1 MTDSKPK
8 SKKTDVFLWWALGIA
23 LAAFGLRL
31 SLVNL
36 SIFAVYFGPIRDCQA
51 GLLAHQHANQS

>member
-8 SKKTDVFLWWALGIA
+8 GNKTDVFLWWALGIA

-31 SLVNL
+31 SLVNFATHSIRMSRL
-36 SIFAVYFGPIRDCQA
+36 SRR
-51 GLLAHQHANQS
+51 